1 MQSFHFDT
9 IDSTN
14 EAAKRMIEAGRLNG
28 PAYLLA
34 REQTGGKGR
43 HGRIWLSPRDAGIYL
58 SVVELPGRAVG
69 TQATMFTLAAG
80 VACVEALKETT
91 GVEVKLKP
99 INDLYA
105 RGAKLGGILTEV
117 VLELGSVK
125 ALIIGVGI
133 NVHVTDR
140 PLSVDAPRPICLE
153 QLMPE
158 PRFRTLDHD
167 ALVAALVSRI
177 QAWSATA
184 GLGDIDAIKTAWEKH
199 KIPGAA
205 FPEA

>member
-158 PRFRTLDHD
+158 PRFRKLDHD